1 MKTDITPIID
11 NLHELK
17 GSDVK
22 VLDVLYHYGGY
33 LEPEKIAIEA
43 GLNKRTVQRSLDR
56 PIVKHLISCLEEKSE
71 LDQFFMNQRQEFK
84 RLIEGEKNGQKVPE

>member
-22 VLDVLYHYGGY
+22 VLNVLYQRGAW
-33 LEPEKIAIEA
+33 LAPEKIAIET

-56 PIVKHLISCLEEKSE
+56 PIVKHLISCKDEKSE
-71 LDQFFMNQRQEFK
+71 LDQFFMNQWQEFK
-84 RLIEGEKNGQKVPE
+84 RLIEGEKKGRNVQE

>member
-22 VLDVLYHYGGY
+22 VLNVLYQRGAW
-33 LEPEKIAIEA
+33 LEPEKIAIET

-56 PIVKHLISCLEEKSE
+56 PIVKHLISCKDEKSE
-71 LDQFFMNQRQEFK
+71 LDQFFMNQWQEFK
-84 RLIEGEKNGQKVPE
+84 RLVEGKKNGQKIQ